1 MEIRKILILMILS
14 FAATTINAQ
23 VVEWTKLFETS
34 SSDQVGQGIAID
46 NNGNVYITGQFHG
59 TVDFDPGPGIFNLTS
74 STAPYQKGDI
84 YICKLDSTGGF
95 VWAISVA
102 GDGTT
107 NNFDDMGKSIALDG
121 NNNVYITGIFKDTVD
136 FDPGPGVFNLI
147 AASDIWSGT
156 TYSDAFVLKLDIN
169 GDFLWA
175 RNLGGFGDE
184 NGISIAIDSA
194 DNVYTAG
201 WFYGS
206 GTDFDPGVG
215 QFNLSSSFDDWGM
228 YISKLDVNGDFVWAK
243 TVETN
248 PNPDISYYDRSI
260 AMTLDESGFLYFLG
274 VSDYY
279 LGNVFLRKFNLNG
292 DSIWTKEIVGY
303 ISVPQGTLGGDNY
316 TNGLHIASD
325 PVGNIHITGVFN
337 DTLDFDP
344 GPSVYNLTA
353 DPNSY
358 RKVFILKLDS
368 NGDFLWAKSFGHN
381 TVSRSICLDNSGN
394 VYTTGI
400 FSSYADF
407 DPGLGLSDTLYL
419 DDYDFSS
426 TLGDACFISK
436 LDSNGDFLWAD
447 GMYTA
452 TQSNA
457 LVVANNGDIY
467 ATGSGWG
474 SSINNARFIRRFSQP
489 GFVSSV
495 SYPMKKG
502 LEIFPNPANNF
513 INVLVIG
520 EKILYNSIGKEM
532 LRTKK
537 EQIDVSLLSKGV
549 YFIKTN
555 SSYAKFIKH

>member
-1 MEIRKILILMILS
+1 MKIRKILIVMIVS

-34 SSDQVGQGIAID
+34 NYDQVGQSIAID
-46 NNGNVYITGQFHG
+46 NNGNAYITGQFDG
-59 TVDFDPGPGIFNLTS
+59 TVDFDPGPGVFNLT
-74 STAPYQKGDI
+74 AQQRDI
-84 YICKLDSTGGF
+84 YVCKLDSTGGF

-136 FDPGPGVFNLI
+136 FDPGPGFFNLI

-201 WFYGS
+201 WFEYG
-206 GTDFDPGVG
+206 GDFDPGVG
-215 QFNLSSSFDDWGM
+215 QFNLSIPNWAQYGL

-243 TVETN
+243 TVGSN
-248 PNPDISYYDRSI
+248 YNDYIMYYDRSI
-260 AMTLDESGFLYFLG
+260 AMTLDESGFLYLLG
-274 VSDYY
+274 VVSPEGTGTWPV
-279 LGNVFLRKFNLNG
+279 LLSKFNLNG
-292 DSIWTKEIVGY
+292 DSIWAKEIVGY
-303 ISVPQGTLGGDNY
+303 ISVPQNTLGGDNH

-325 PVGNIHITGVFN
+325 PVGNIHITGVFAG
-337 DTLDFDP
+337 TIDFDP
-344 GPSVYNLTA
+344 GPAVYNLTA

-400 FSSYADF
+400 FENYADF

-419 DDYDFSS
+419 DDYDFAS

-447 GMYTA
+447 GMLQA
-452 TQSNA
+452 QQSNA
-457 LVVANNGDIY
+457 LVVADNGDIY

-474 SSINNARFIRRFSQP
+474 SGINNGRFIRRFSQP